1 MKKSMKNEL
10 ENNLNILISFRS
22 IDEVSEEC
30 LKYVDIIDLKDP
42 DKGAIGSWEIN
53 NLKKIICK
61 FGNKI
66 KISATLGDE
75 EKVYK
80 ILSKLELFDSLK
92 LDYIKFGI
100 FTNDIKQLKFLL
112 NSIKK
117 KNFKT
122 ELVPVI
128 FIENEF
134 LRNFIKENIK
144 EFKMFG
150 YNFILLDTYSKD
162 LGNLFKICSLDYL
175 RILLEQSSLNNMD
188 VGLAGKL
195 NVSNI
200 SQLAELQP
208 KIVGFR
214 SAVCEGENRK
224 KELSVSKLKKL
235 YYSIISARRPAIHAA
250 GA

>member
-1 MKKSMKNEL
+1 MKNEL

-30 LKYVDIIDLKDP
+30 LKYVDILDLKDP
-42 DKGAIGSWEIN
+42 DKGAIGSWEIK
-53 NLKKIICK
+53 NLKKIVHK

-75 EKVYK
+75 DKVYK
-80 ILSKLELFDSLK
+80 ILNKLNLFDSLK

-100 FTNDIKQLKFLL
+100 FTNEIEQLTFLL

-117 KNFKT
+117 RKFKT

-128 FIENEF
+128 FVENKF
-134 LRNFIKENIK
+134 LRNFVAENIK
-144 EFKMFG
+144 EFKKFG
-150 YNFILLDTYSKD
+150 YNFLLLDTYSKKI
-162 LGNLFKICSLDYL
+162 GNIFEICSKDYL
-175 RILLEQSSLNNMD
+175 KTLLNQSLLNNLSI
-188 VGLAGKL
+188 GLAGKL
-195 NVSNI
+195 NLSNI
-200 SQLAELQP
+200 SQLVELQP

-214 SAVCEGENRK
+214 SAVCVEENRK
-224 KELSVSKLKKL
+224 KKLSVSKLKKL
-235 YYSIISARRPAIHAA
+235 YYSITSAKRPAMHAA